1 MSSATAPHNGILVA
15 VDGSGCSDD
24 AVRWAAAEAVLR
36 RQKLS
41 IVNIVSPLT
50 DGWYGAGMF
59 GSPITA
65 EFGAW
70 QQDEADKIIADA
82 VRIARDS
89 VDGADLDIST
99 EVPSTAVV
107 PTLIDFS
114 KQAAMIVLGSRG
126 MGAVGRL
133 LLGSVSTALVHHAHC
148 PVAIIRGPLSEGQ
161 THGPVV
167 VGIDGSPA
175 SERATAVAFE
185 EASLRHAEL
194 VALHAFSNTE
204 WPEVMPLPWSA
215 FAAEAGERLAERLA
229 GWQERYPDVVVQ
241 RVVVRDQPVQ
251 NLLAQAESAQLVIVG
266 SHGRGGFAG
275 MLLGSVSSAVVH
287 QIHSPVIVARH
298 D

>member
-70 QQDEADKIIADA
+70 QQDEADKIIAAA

-99 EVPSTAVV
+99 EVPLTAVV

-148 PVAIIRGPLSEGQ
+148 PVAIIRGPLSEDRP
-161 THGPVV
+161 T
-167 VGIDGSPA
+167 
-175 SERATAVAFE
+175 
-185 EASLRHAEL
+185 
-194 VALHAFSNTE
+194 
-204 WPEVMPLPWSA
+204 
-215 FAAEAGERLAERLA
+215 
-229 GWQERYPDVVVQ
+229 
-241 RVVVRDQPVQ
+241 VRWW
-251 NLLAQAESAQLVIVG
+251 
-266 SHGRGGFAG
+266 
-275 MLLGSVSSAVVH
+275 SVSTVRRPPNVPRRSRSKRPPCATPNWWPCTRSA
-287 QIHSPVIVARH
+287 IPSGPR
-298 D
+298 